1 MTAKELHLLNER
13 RRIRRRNLKRYMHT
27 QSFNR
32 LAQRTVG
39 EQRPIRDFVR
49 PRLVLS
55 GVAALLLSTGL
66 NFVIF

>member
-13 RRIRRRNLKRYMHT
+13 RRVRRRNLKRYLHT

-32 LAQRTVG
+32 LAQKAVCT
-39 EQRPIRDFVR
+39 QRPVRDCVR

-55 GVAALLLSTGL
+55 GVAVLLLTTGL
-66 NFVIF
+66 YFVIF